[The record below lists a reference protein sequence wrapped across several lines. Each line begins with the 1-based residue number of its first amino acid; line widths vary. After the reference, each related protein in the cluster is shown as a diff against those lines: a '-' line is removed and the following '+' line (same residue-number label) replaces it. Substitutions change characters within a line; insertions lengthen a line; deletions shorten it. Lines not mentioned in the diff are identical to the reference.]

1 MWTWTWKS
9 LVAQRAGS
17 LGGACGIA
25 GAFVLVIFFDAVWRG
40 ESEQIVTYVREMDA
54 DVWVMQRGVANM
66 HMASS
71 FVWDWKADAIA
82 AMPGV
87 SRVTPI
93 LYLNS
98 VYHVNDRRSF
108 GYVVG
113 LQPGS
118 ARAGPWELTA
128 GRTVAASGEAVIPA
142 ELARLAGTRLG
153 DPVTI
158 ADRRL
163 AVVGLSAGTY
173 SAANTI
179 IFVAMADLEDMLS
192 LAGAY
197 SFLLVDA
204 GEGVDAGALA
214 GRIRSDV
221 DKVNAL
227 TQEEFIRNDFAMA
240 MQMGVEIILLMTVIS
255 GVLAALI
262 VAFTA
267 SSLVMRGRRELAVA
281 KALGATNRSVLAAVV
296 LQATAVTVVGCAMAI
311 AFALFV
317 MPWIPMLVPQLTLAL
332 SMAAAARVAAIAL
345 FVAVAGA
352 ILPGALVA
360 AVDPAT
366 AFHR

>member
-1 MWTWTWKS
+1 
-9 LVAQRAGS
+9 
-17 LGGACGIA
+17 
-25 GAFVLVIFFDAVWRG
+25 
-40 ESEQIVTYVREMDA
+40 
-54 DVWVMQRGVANM
+54 M

-71 FVWDWKADAIA
+71 FVWDWKAEAIA

-87 SRVTPI
+87 RRVTPI

-98 VYHVNDRRSF
+98 VYRVGDRRSF

-113 LQPGS
+113 LQPGDG
-118 ARAGPWELTA
+118 RAGPWEMTA
-128 GRTVAASGEAVIPA
+128 GRTVTAAGETVIPA
-142 ELARLAGTRLG
+142 ALARLAGASLG

-158 ADRRL
+158 ADRRFE
-163 AVVGLSAGTY
+163 VVGLSGGTY

-179 IFVAMADLEDMLS
+179 IFVTMADLEDMLS

-204 GEGVDAGALA
+204 DDGVDAGALA
-214 GRIRSDV
+214 ARIRTDV
-221 DKVNAL
+221 DKVNAV

-240 MQMGVEIILLMTVIS
+240 MQMGVEIIFLMTLIS
-255 GVLAALI
+255 SVLAALI

-267 SSLVMRGRRELAVA
+267 SALVMRARRELAVA
-281 KALGATNRSVLAAVV
+281 KALGARSRSILAAVV
-296 LQATAVTVVGCAMAI
+296 LQATVVTLVGCAIAMA
-311 AFALFV
+311 FTLFV
-317 MPWIPMLVPQLTLAL
+317 MPWIPAFVPQLTLAL
-332 SMAAAARVAAIAL
+332 SMATAARVAVIAV
-345 FVAVAGA
+345 FVAAAGA